1 MNLVFMPMF
10 AQGMAGMLRRM
21 SDGGANYSAAVNSR
35 AGAEVIGGLSNNIMA
50 LHVWILWA
58 AIALGLAQIP
68 FIINIFWSM
77 KHGEKASDNPW
88 HSTTLEWQ
96 TSTPPP
102 HGNFAHVPHVY
113 RGPYEYSA
121 PGHATDFTP
130 QNEPES
136 PAAPK
141 VVSTAH

>member
-1 MNLVFMPMF
+1 
-10 AQGMAGMLRRM
+10 MAGMLRRM

-35 AGAEVIGGLSNNIMA
+35 AGAEVIGGLSDNIMA

-58 AIALGLAQIP
+58 AIALGIAQIP

-96 TSTPPP
+96 TATPPP

-130 QNEPES
+130 QNEPEGPS
-136 PAAPK
+136 APK